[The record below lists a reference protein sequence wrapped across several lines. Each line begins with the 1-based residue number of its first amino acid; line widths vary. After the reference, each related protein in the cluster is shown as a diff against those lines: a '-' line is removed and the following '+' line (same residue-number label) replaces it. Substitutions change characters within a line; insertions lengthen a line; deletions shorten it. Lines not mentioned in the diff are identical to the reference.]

1 MAETKTENQKIQITV
16 EQLQQAVQDYEM
28 LLPSEVAEAY
38 QTMLQVPSAGLKI
51 AQALQQAMLDA
62 QKGILSRNRVLDAAV
77 LPAFLIGFLTG
88 IGQQTKSR
96 IIT

>member
-1 MAETKTENQKIQITV
+1 MAETKSEKIQISV
-16 EQLQQAVQDYEM
+16 EELQQAVLDYEM
-28 LLPSEVAEAY
+28 LLPIEVAEAY
-38 QTMLQVPSAGLKI
+38 QTMLQVPSAGMKI

-62 QKGILSRNRVLDAAV
+62 QRGILPRDRVLDAAV
-77 LPAFLIGFLTG
+77 LPAFLIGFFVG